1 MVRDKQRALQ
11 LVKSMGCEWVVQ
23 HTVRTALEL
32 VSQRHDSPKERFM
45 KKN

>member
-1 MVRDKQRALQ
+1 MEHDKRQALQ

-32 VSQRHDSPKERFM
+32 VSQRHDSPREKFM
-45 KKN
+45 KN